1 MNVVASNANGSTT
14 ATDENTAS
22 HTATARHGQQQQQQH
37 QRRSGA
43 GTTASKNP
51 TAPPASS
58 SSNSSGRTKTKKP
71 VCNANISQFAIETY
85 FIWFSALIFVTE
97 LTVDVWLAALYFQR
111 NQPLW
116 GLTTAG
122 VIVVPLGLCQMYSLW
137 LLRTDHLPIR
147 AAALGMHVLLLGIP
161 YRYHGILRRVEQD
174 KSNHHHHYQ
183 QQVQQ
188 HAAHQHQ
195 HQQHSDGALVMAIR
209 HQISDA
215 NAIQT
220 MNATFQY
227 CPQFLF
233 QSFLIV
239 YRKYKCILTGKS
251 L

>member
-1 MNVVASNANGSTT
+1 MNVVASNSNGYTT
-14 ATDENTAS
+14 ATVENTGHSAQ
-22 HTATARHGQQQQQQH
+22 HGQQQQS
-37 QRRSGA
+37 RSGA
-43 GTTASKNP
+43 GARIASKNP
-51 TAPPASS
+51 TAPHANSN
-58 SSNSSGRTKTKKP
+58 NSSDRIKSKKP

-85 FIWFSALIFVTE
+85 FIWFSALIFITE

-174 KSNHHHHYQ
+174 KSHHHHQYQ
-183 QQVQQ
+183 QQL
-188 HAAHQHQ
+188 HQHVQ
-195 HQQHSDGALVMAIR
+195 HHQRQQHSNGALVMVIR

-239 YRKYKCILTGKS
+239 YRKYKCILTGNTCEPK
-251 L
+251 